1 VTEDAASTHHVPY
14 AAPAV
19 QASGRPTSITALA
32 GIGIVLGSLTV
43 LCKPAGL
50 FIQLLMPMPAD
61 PATGAPNPVI
71 ELIRS
76 DPAIR
81 LFMIGSTITG
91 TLLSLLLL
99 MSSLGSLA
107 LKRWA
112 RAGMLCYAA
121 LAVVMMTV
129 TLLVNTLFVGPEME
143 RAIRQSGI
151 KQPPGMALMDGWV
164 GIVIMLV
171 LNLWYPVLIFA
182 YFTRPRAKLA
192 FEEGLPRRD
201 I

>member
-1 VTEDAASTHHVPY
+1 MTEDALSTQHVPY
-14 AAPAV
+14 ASPAV
-19 QASGRPTSITALA
+19 APSGRPTSITALA
-32 GIGIVLGSLTV
+32 GVGIVLGSVMV

-61 PATGAPNPVI
+61 PQTGAPNPVI
-71 ELIRS
+71 ELIRN

-81 LFMIGSTITG
+81 FFMIASTITG

-121 LAVVMMTV
+121 LALVMMTV
-129 TLLVNTLFVGPEME
+129 TLTVNGLFVGPEVE
-143 RAIRQSGI
+143 RAVRQSGV
-151 KQPPGMALMDGWV
+151 KQPPGMAFMEGWV
-164 GIVIMLV
+164 GVVIMLV
-171 LNLWYPVLIFA
+171 LNLWYPVLIIF
-182 YFTRPRAKLA
+182 YFTRPSARRA
-192 FEEGLPRRD
+192 FEEGLPGRD

>member
-1 VTEDAASTHHVPY
+1 MTQDAASTHNLPH
-14 AAPAV
+14 AAPA
-19 QASGRPTSITALA
+19 APPSGRPTSITALA
-32 GIGIVLGSLTV
+32 GIGIVLGSLMV

-61 PATGAPNPVI
+61 PQTGAPNPVI

-81 LFMIGSTITG
+81 FFMIGSTITG

-112 RAGMLCYAA
+112 RAGMLSYAA
-121 LAVVMMTV
+121 LGLVMMTV
-129 TLLVNTLFVGPEME
+129 TLLVNGLFVGPEVE
-143 RAIRQSGI
+143 RAVRQSGI
-151 KQPPGMALMDGWV
+151 KQPPGVAFMEGWV
-164 GIVIMLV
+164 GVVVALV
-171 LNLWYPVLIFA
+171 LNLWYPVLIF
-182 YFTRPRAKLA
+182 YFFTRPAAKRA

>member
-1 VTEDAASTHHVPY
+1 VTETATSPEPVPY
-14 AAPAV
+14 ARPAV
-19 QASGRPTSITALA
+19 EPSGRPTSITALA
-32 GIGIVLGSLTV
+32 GIGIVLGSLMV

-61 PATGAPNPVI
+61 PQTGAPNPVI

-81 LFMIGSTITG
+81 FFMIGSTITG

-112 RAGMLCYAA
+112 RAGMLCYAGLA
-121 LAVVMMTV
+121 LVMMTV
-129 TLLVNTLFVGPEME
+129 TLVVNGLFVGPEVE
-143 RAIRQSGI
+143 RAVRQSGI
-151 KQPPGMALMDGWV
+151 KQPPGMAFMEGWV
-164 GIVIMLV
+164 GIAIALV
-171 LNLWYPVLIFA
+171 LNLWYPVLILF
-182 YFTRPRAKLA
+182 YFTRPRARRA